1 MDSIASY
8 SSGIA
13 KNAFAVIT
21 DIFSEA
27 TVNFLLALTDLIE
40 ILLVAGVI
48 ICILIILLIN
58 AIESVLIKDKYE
70 GNEVLKLISKILK
83 RSYLYF
89 YFITIRFFVAIV
101 NIQIVVFDITWYQ
114 LLAYSFIILSW
125 LFISVKND

>member
-1 MDSIASY
+1 MDSISSY

-13 KNAFAVIT
+13 KNAFLVIT

-40 ILLVAGVI
+40 ILLVAGII

-70 GNEVLKLISKILK
+70 GNEVLKLISKVLK

-101 NIQIVVFDITWYQ
+101 NIQIIVFDITWYQ
-114 LLAYSFIILSW
+114 LLTYAIIILSW

>member
-1 MDSIASY
+1 MDSISSY

-13 KNAFAVIT
+13 KNAFLVIT

-27 TVNFLLALTDLIE
+27 IVNFLLALTDLIE
-40 ILLVAGVI
+40 ILLVAGII

-70 GNEVLKLISKILK
+70 GNEVLKLISKVLK

-101 NIQIVVFDITWYQ
+101 NIQIIVFDITWYQ
-114 LLAYSFIILSW
+114 LLTYAIIILSW

>member
-1 MDSIASY
+1 MDSLSSY

-13 KNAFAVIT
+13 KNAFIVII

-27 TVNFLLALTDLIE
+27 TVNYLLSLTDLIE
-40 ILLVAGVI
+40 ILLVAGII

-58 AIESVLIKDKYE
+58 AVESVIIKDKYE

-89 YFITIRFFVAIV
+89 YFITIRFFVVLV
-101 NIQIVVFDITWYQ
+101 NIQLIVFDIAWYE
-114 LLAYSFIILSW
+114 LLSYSIIILSW
-125 LFISVKND
+125 LFISVKNE